1 MLSSPIEWGVVAAV
15 ALLVFGPK
23 KFPEL
28 GRALGQGIG
37 NFKKAINEAQEQVT
51 AGIDDVEKK
60 DAKAKADAKADKASS
75 DEDASPQSST
85 GESQTSDGGKEKAS
99 SSG

>member
-60 DAKAKADAKADKASS
+60 DAKAKQDAKADKASY
-75 DEDASPQSST
+75 DDAPRSST
-85 GESQTSDGGKEKAS
+85 GESQTSDEGKEKAS

>member
-60 DAKAKADAKADKASS
+60 DAKAKADAKADKA
-75 DEDASPQSST
+75 DDDAPQSSA
-85 GESQTSDGGKEKAS
+85 GESQASEGGKEKAS

>member
-37 NFKKAINEAQEQVT
+37 NFKKALNEAQDQVT
-51 AGIDDVEKK
+51 AGIEDVEGKE
-60 DAKAKADAKADKASS
+60 AKAKAEAKADKSGEEAQV
-75 DEDASPQSST
+75 AA
-85 GESQTSDGGKEKAS
+85 ESQTTDKGREPKAS
-99 SSG
+99 G

>member
-60 DAKAKADAKADKASS
+60 NAAAKAEATADKAG
-75 DEDASPQSST
+75 EDPPQSSN
-85 GESQTSDGGKEKAS
+85 GEKQTADSETKTS

>member
-37 NFKKAINEAQEQVT
+37 NFKKAISEAQEQVT

-60 DAKAKADAKADKASS
+60 DATAKAEASADKAGEDPPQGSS
-75 DEDASPQSST
+75 
-85 GESQTSDGGKEKAS
+85 GEKQTAEGETKTS

>member
-60 DAKAKADAKADKASS
+60 DAKAKADAKADKA
-75 DEDASPQSST
+75 DGDASQSST
-85 GESQTSDGGKEKAS
+85 DESQASEGKEKAS